1 MTAVAMVVATGR
13 KNSLA
18 NTFRK
23 SFLLA
28 LRKIQRSSEEVD
40 EFCQNNNLNK
50 EALVEARSEMQGFF
64 ANPKSAHEDIE
75 SRICELI
82 FIIKVLE
89 DLKSVYRQYNTD
101 KEQISIDYM
110 KLKVKL
116 RSTTSGR
123 IDIALDGSSDVL
135 QTKLMGLLRESGTE
149 LATWRTEDGVFTE
162 RFYVCRAKYLPFMT
176 LLELKH
182 QIWTQLLHRQME
194 FQELFRSSV
203 SGIFS
208 VTLLL
213 PTCRYQRSWTPFGE
227 SPRSFGE
234 CKETHSRIQH
244 GSFEVEPSLRASPTE
259 RGQAHRFAT

>member
-1 MTAVAMVVATGR
+1 
-13 KNSLA
+13 
-18 NTFRK
+18 
-23 SFLLA
+23 
-28 LRKIQRSSEEVD
+28 
-40 EFCQNNNLNK
+40 
-50 EALVEARSEMQGFF
+50 
-64 ANPKSAHEDIE
+64 
-75 SRICELI
+75 
-82 FIIKVLE
+82 
-89 DLKSVYRQYNTD
+89 
-101 KEQISIDYM
+101 M
-110 KLKVKL
+110 KLKVTL
-116 RSTTSGR
+116 RTQTSGR
-123 IDIALDGSSDVL
+123 IDMALDDGSSDML

-162 RFYVCRAKYLPFMT
+162 RFYVCREKYLPFIT

-208 VTLLL
+208 LTLLL

-234 CKETHSRIQH
+234 CEETHSRIQH